1 MDLWVVATA
10 AGAGYLAKYW
20 QKLLRDGNSSS
31 QMSSRNSINEE
42 VGSLDHP
49 FNETARRTKAIRD
62 ILPDEGEVLNER
74 DFDTSLFN
82 VASTNGFD
90 CEKMESLGNYQNYN
104 YLRVSDLPLELSLSK
119 DPQAFGHR
127 SSMNANM
134 DDNVTDQLPCSS
146 SRELNWFRP
155 TVRKIG
161 SLRRKRSCGRFI
173 RPLSSLDSCVLSH
186 LYKEHI
192 EMEEYILHSFQS
204 PSESTRRRLVVNG
217 GTRMVSRAARDSFS
231 VQVDMDASNF
241 HKEPL
246 IEKNRNVCGLPLLP
260 KIQSLKNYEMID
272 IKGERRPGGASNGS
286 QMHNEKL
293 LHGEDRMLPFYLGF
307 SIGLISSYVANKR
320 EIDKLK
326 ELLKHTQ
333 NLVQDLQE
341 ELEMK
346 DSVTVKELSN
356 ENCES
361 LDISENSFFGRRER
375 NLDSSA
381 KSDMELFEQNAE
393 EGSESLSKIEAE
405 LEAELQRLGLNTHT
419 SSTDKRFSDLHEL
432 EQEFAVDF
440 SEGELRAD
448 IINGLSATQLHE
460 IQVDSEI
467 ASSGNHTV
475 SPWELSMRLHEVIQ
489 SRLEAR
495 VRELETALENSERK
509 LQRVETKQIN
519 NWKGFTPSE
528 LLVHSSSEESLT
540 SQPLAMNLAGEALD
554 AYTEAYNELID
565 TDDSEEELV
574 CPPSA
579 VDESK
584 HRQSNTA
591 TNGHRFSIPTSL
603 SRILVKEKMKDCD
616 YKVQQSNDGDESS
629 DYDDEMEKQLIKQ
642 IVEKTRKGSPVVL
655 NAQRWLFSMDKDDV

>member
-42 VGSLDHP
+42 VRSLDHP
-49 FNETARRTKAIRD
+49 FHETARRTKASRD

-90 CEKMESLGNYQNYN
+90 CEKMESLGNYQDYN
-104 YLRVSDLPLELSLSK
+104 DLRVSDLPLELSLSK
-119 DPQAFGHR
+119 DPRAFGHR
-127 SSMNANM
+127 SSMNVNM
-134 DDNVTDQLPCSS
+134 DDNITDQLPCSS
-146 SRELNWFRP
+146 SRELNWIRP

-204 PSESTRRRLVVNG
+204 PSESTRRQLVVNG

-272 IKGERRPGGASNGS
+272 IKGERRQGGASSGS

-326 ELLKHTQ
+326 ELLKHTE

-375 NLDSSA
+375 NLNSSA
-381 KSDMELFEQNAE
+381 KSDDKELFEQNAE

-419 SSTDKRFSDLHEL
+419 TSTDKRFSDLHEL

-440 SEGELRAD
+440 SEG
-448 IINGLSATQLHE
+448 
-460 IQVDSEI
+460 
-467 ASSGNHTV
+467 NHTV
-475 SPWELSMRLHEVIQ
+475 SPWELSLRLHEVIQ

-519 NWKGFTPSE
+519 SWKGFTPSE

-540 SQPLAMNLAGEALD
+540 AQPLVMNLAGEALD
-554 AYTEAYNELID
+554 AYNEAYNELID

-584 HRQSNTA
+584 HRQSNTT

-616 YKVQQSNDGDESS
+616 YKVQQSNDEDESS

-655 NAQRWLFSMDKDDV
+655 NAQRWLFSMDKDNV

>member
-204 PSESTRRRLVVNG
+204 PSESTRRRLVVND

-440 SEGELRAD
+440 SEG
-448 IINGLSATQLHE
+448 
-460 IQVDSEI
+460 
-467 ASSGNHTV
+467 NHTV

-540 SQPLAMNLAGEALD
+540 SQPLVMNLAGEALD
-554 AYTEAYNELID
+554 AYNEAYNELID